1 MAELVV
7 CSAGIRKFWV
17 RIPFAIFIKQL
28 SKQLFSNILSSVQ
41 TLKTSNLFNVDVSH
55 LITCPKM
62 ARTITI
68 TLYGSPCY
76 MAEQNTMQN
85 DINTPGKGD

>member
-1 MAELVV
+1 
-7 CSAGIRKFWV
+7 
-17 RIPFAIFIKQL
+17 
-28 SKQLFSNILSSVQ
+28 
-41 TLKTSNLFNVDVSH
+41 
-55 LITCPKM
+55 M

-85 DINTPGKGD
+85 DINTPGKGDSGHNMIRLQFNFAYNFPTFKSAKVSYFNVYVGAVAYRPSRRRPDLSFL

>member
-1 MAELVV
+1 
-7 CSAGIRKFWV
+7 
-17 RIPFAIFIKQL
+17 
-28 SKQLFSNILSSVQ
+28 
-41 TLKTSNLFNVDVSH
+41 
-55 LITCPKM
+55 M

-85 DINTPGKGD
+85 DINTPGKGDYGHNIIRLQVNFTYNFQTFKSAQVILYRNSISMSAL

>member
-1 MAELVV
+1 
-7 CSAGIRKFWV
+7 
-17 RIPFAIFIKQL
+17 
-28 SKQLFSNILSSVQ
+28 
-41 TLKTSNLFNVDVSH
+41 
-55 LITCPKM
+55 M

-85 DINTPGKGD
+85 DINTPGAKTINFFEHVSVLNSQFVLRNGVTSYALAR

>member
-7 CSAGIRKFWV
+7 CT
-17 RIPFAIFIKQL
+17 
-28 SKQLFSNILSSVQ
+28 SVL
-41 TLKTSNLFNVDVSH
+41 TLQTSNLFNVDVSH
-55 LITCPKM
+55 LMTRPKM

-76 MAEQNTMQN
+76 MTEQNTRQN

>member
-1 MAELVV
+1 M
-7 CSAGIRKFWV
+7 
-17 RIPFAIFIKQL
+17 
-28 SKQLFSNILSSVQ
+28 
-41 TLKTSNLFNVDVSH
+41 
-55 LITCPKM
+55 TCPKM

-85 DINTPGKGD
+85 DINTPGKGDYGHNIIRLQFNFAYNFQTFKSAQVILYRNSISMSAL